1 MKIFYVDGKF
11 VSSDEAVI
19 SLNDM
24 IVLRGYGMFDFLR
37 TYNKRPFYLE
47 EHIQRLENSGK
58 LIGLELPETKERI
71 CEIVLETLER
81 NPQNDESNVRIVV
94 SGGIS
99 PDSVTPQGNGMLIVM
114 VTPKLELPEWWYT
127 DGAKIITNPVERYI
141 PGAKSTNYMSA
152 VIALQNSKQ
161 QGAIEAIYVDREERM
176 LEGTT
181 TNLFAFIGSKLV
193 TPEKGILPGITRQ
206 VMLDI
211 LKDEFDIELRDV
223 KKDEIDSFEEVFI
236 TASNKEVVP
245 VVQIDDK
252 IIGDGKV
259 GPRMKRVLELFKA
272 YTDSYGND
280 FCEKKIA

>member
-1 MKIFYVDGKF
+1 MNTFYVDGNY

-19 SLNDM
+19 PLSDM
-24 IVLRGYGMFDFLR
+24 IVLRGYGIFDFLR
-37 TYNKRPFYLE
+37 TYNKKPFYLR

-58 LIGLELPETKERI
+58 LIGLELPETKEKI
-71 CEIVLETLER
+71 FDIVMETLR
-81 NPQNDESNVRIVV
+81 KNSVHDESNVRIVV

-99 PDSVTPQGNGMLIVM
+99 PDSVTPQGNGKLIIM
-114 VTPKLELPEWWYT
+114 VTPKLDLPDWWYT
-127 DGAKIITNPVERYI
+127 DGTKIITNPVERYI

-152 VIALQNSKQ
+152 VIALQEAKKQ
-161 QGAIEAIYVDREERM
+161 NAIEAIYVDREGQM

-211 LKDEFDIELRDV
+211 LKDEFDIEQRDV
-223 KKDEIDSFEEVFI
+223 NKDEIDSFEEVFI

-245 VVQIDDK
+245 VVTIDETT
-252 IIGDGKV
+252 IGSGKP
-259 GPRMKRVLELFKA
+259 GPRTKRVLELFA
-272 YTDSYGND
+272 LYTAEYGN
-280 FCEKKIA
+280 ELLSA

>member
-1 MKIFYVDGKF
+1 MNTFYVDGEF

-58 LIGLELPETKERI
+58 LIGLVLPQSKEKICDIVMETI
-71 CEIVLETLER
+71 AR
-81 NPQNDESNVRIVV
+81 NPHHDESNVRIVV

-99 PDSVTPQGNGMLIVM
+99 PDSVTPQGNGKLIIM
-114 VTPKLELPEWWYT
+114 VTPKLDLPAWWYT
-127 DGAKIITNPVERYI
+127 DGAKIIKNPVERYI

-152 VIALQNSKQ
+152 VIALQEAKRKE
-161 QGAIEAIYVDREERM
+161 AIEAIYVDREGRM

-193 TPEKGILPGITRQ
+193 TPENGILPGITRQ

-223 KKDEIDSFEEVFI
+223 NKDEIDSFEEVFI

-245 VVQIDDK
+245 VVRIDDAK
-252 IIGDGKV
+252 VGDGTV
-259 GPRMKRVLELFKA
+259 GPRVKRVLELFKE
-272 YTDSYGND
+272 YTDNYGRG